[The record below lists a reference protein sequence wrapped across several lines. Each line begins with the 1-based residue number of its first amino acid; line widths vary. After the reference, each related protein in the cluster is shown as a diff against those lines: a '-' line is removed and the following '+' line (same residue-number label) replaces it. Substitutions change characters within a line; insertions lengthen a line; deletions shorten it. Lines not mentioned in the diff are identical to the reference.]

1 MDKQYHEDLTR
12 SIEALC
18 FCLSTR
24 YASGY
29 HWFMLLL
36 ICAAMV
42 VLIGLAVALGAIL
55 LAVLIG

>member
-12 SIEALC
+12 SMEALC

-24 YASGY
+24 CASAY
-29 HWFMLLL
+29 RWFMLLL
-36 ICAAMV
+36 ICAAVV
-42 VLIGLAVALGAIL
+42 VLIGLAVALGAVL